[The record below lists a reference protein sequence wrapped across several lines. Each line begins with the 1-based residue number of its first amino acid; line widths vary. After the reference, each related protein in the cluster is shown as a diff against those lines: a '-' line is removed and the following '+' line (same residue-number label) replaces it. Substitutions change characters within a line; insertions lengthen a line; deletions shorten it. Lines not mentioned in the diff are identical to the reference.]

1 MIFFCFYSLTI
12 SISMYCIYIR
22 AIFANDILYGFS
34 CHTSSY
40 PHSHT
45 HPHSPVLSSGQSLP
59 TAYCTVSHVTHPL
72 TLSLI
77 HIHSYTSIIRA
88 IFANGILHGFSWD
101 GAPSLAPA
109 LAMTSWRAGDDP
121 PRPSLTIDIPP
132 CLSLSRPLTFPF
144 PLTHL
149 PSRILTLTFSFSR
162 R

>member
-88 IFANGILHGFSWD
+88 IFANGILHGFSCH
-101 GAPSLAPA
+101 
-109 LAMTSWRAGDDP
+109 TSSHP
-121 PRPSLTIDIPP
+121 LTHTHTFIHIYHQGNL
-132 CLSLSRPLTFPF
+132 CQRHTARVLMGRRTLSRPRPRYDLVA
-144 PLTHL
+144 
-149 PSRILTLTFSFSR
+149 R